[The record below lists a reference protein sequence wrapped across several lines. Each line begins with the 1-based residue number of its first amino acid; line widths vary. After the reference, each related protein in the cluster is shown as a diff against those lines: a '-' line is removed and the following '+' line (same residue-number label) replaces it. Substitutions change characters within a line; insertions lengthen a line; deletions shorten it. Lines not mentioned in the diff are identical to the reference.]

1 MAAQAERRGGRPPA
15 TPGPRVGIPVQSV
28 DAVLRQAAADL
39 DAIGARWAVIG
50 GLAVAFRAEPRFTKD
65 VDVAVAVADD
75 REAEDIV
82 NRLQV
87 RGYALASLVEQDYVN
102 RLATA
107 RLIRPQAGASSAFI
121 DLLFANSGIEDEI
134 VRRADRLE
142 VLPDVFMPVA
152 STGHLIALKVLAG
165 RHQDLT
171 DLGYLI
177 AAATDAD
184 LAEARASVAQIQERG
199 YNRGQNLPE
208 DLSAIISQ
216 AQKLPAAQVDLA
228 AHAPPGSPRRLTVAA
243 SRSGLPP
250 LTITDGA
257 NGASPRRA
265 RSRRYLNQP
274 WGRLRRSGRRHF
286 VGILLRR
293 RHVI

>member
-1 MAAQAERRGGRPPA
+1 M
-15 TPGPRVGIPVQSV
+15 QSV
-28 DAVLRQAAADL
+28 DAVLRQAATDL

-82 NRLQV
+82 NRLQI

-107 RLIRPQAGASSAFI
+107 RLIRPQPGTSSAFI
-121 DLLFANSGIEDEI
+121 DLLFASSGIEDEI
-134 VRRADRLE
+134 VGRADLLE

-152 STGHLIALKVLAG
+152 SIGHLIALKVLAG

-177 AAATDAD
+177 SVATEAD
-184 LAEARASVAQIQERG
+184 LSEARASVATIQERG
-199 YNRGQNLPE
+199 FNRGQDLPE
-208 DLSAIISQ
+208 DLTAIIGQ
-216 AQKLPAAQVDLA
+216 
-228 AHAPPGSPRRLTVAA
+228 
-243 SRSGLPP
+243 SRK
-250 LTITDGA
+250 
-257 NGASPRRA
+257 
-265 RSRRYLNQP
+265 
-274 WGRLRRSGRRHF
+274 
-286 VGILLRR
+286 
-293 RHVI
+293 

>member
-1 MAAQAERRGGRPPA
+1 MRSSDRRLWILTLSAP
-15 TPGPRVGIPVQSV
+15 
-28 DAVLRQAAADL
+28 
-39 DAIGARWAVIG
+39 RWAVIG

-75 REAEDIV
+75 DEAEGIV

-107 RLIRPQAGASSAFI
+107 RLVKPKAGTSSAFI
-121 DLLFANSGIEDEI
+121 DLLFANSGIEDEV

-152 STGHLIALKVLAG
+152 SIGHLIALKVLAG

-177 AAATDAD
+177 SGASEAD
-184 LAEARASVAQIQERG
+184 LDEAGTAVAIIQARG
-199 YNRGQNLPE
+199 FNRGLHLTE
-208 DLSAIISQ
+208 DLAAIISQ
-216 AQKLPAAQVDLA
+216 ARK
-228 AHAPPGSPRRLTVAA
+228 
-243 SRSGLPP
+243 
-250 LTITDGA
+250 
-257 NGASPRRA
+257 
-265 RSRRYLNQP
+265 
-274 WGRLRRSGRRHF
+274 
-286 VGILLRR
+286 
-293 RHVI
+293 

>member
-1 MAAQAERRGGRPPA
+1 LTLSAP
-15 TPGPRVGIPVQSV
+15 
-28 DAVLRQAAADL
+28 
-39 DAIGARWAVIG
+39 RWAVIG

-75 REAEDIV
+75 DEAEGIV

-107 RLIRPQAGASSAFI
+107 RLVKPKAGTSSAFI
-121 DLLFANSGIEDEI
+121 DLLFANSGIEDEV

-152 STGHLIALKVLAG
+152 SIGHLIALKVLAG

-177 AAATDAD
+177 SGASEAD
-184 LAEARASVAQIQERG
+184 LDEARTAVAIIQARG
-199 YNRGQNLPE
+199 FNRGLHLAE
-208 DLSAIISQ
+208 DLAAIISQ
-216 AQKLPAAQVDLA
+216 ARK
-228 AHAPPGSPRRLTVAA
+228 
-243 SRSGLPP
+243 
-250 LTITDGA
+250 
-257 NGASPRRA
+257 
-265 RSRRYLNQP
+265 
-274 WGRLRRSGRRHF
+274 
-286 VGILLRR
+286 
-293 RHVI
+293 

>member
-1 MAAQAERRGGRPPA
+1 M
-15 TPGPRVGIPVQSV
+15 QSV
-28 DAVLRQAAADL
+28 DAVLRQAAEDL
-39 DAIGARWAVIG
+39 DALGARWAVIG
-50 GLAVAFRAEPRFTKD
+50 GLAVAFRSEPRFTKD

-75 REAEDIV
+75 AEAEGIV

-107 RLIRPQAGASSAFI
+107 RLVRPQAGTSSAFV

-152 STGHLIALKVLAG
+152 SIGHLIALKALAG

-177 AAATDAD
+177 SVATDAD
-184 LAEARASVAQIQERG
+184 LGEATASAAKIQERG
-199 YNRGQNLPE
+199 FNRGQ
-208 DLSAIISQ
+208 DLLADLTSIISQ
-216 AQKLPAAQVDLA
+216 ARK
-228 AHAPPGSPRRLTVAA
+228 
-243 SRSGLPP
+243 
-250 LTITDGA
+250 
-257 NGASPRRA
+257 
-265 RSRRYLNQP
+265 
-274 WGRLRRSGRRHF
+274 
-286 VGILLRR
+286 
-293 RHVI
+293 